1 MQGLQT
7 ALQGANTL
15 GQLGGQQFQQGM
27 DINKLQSAY
36 GGQQQAL
43 RQQGLSQA
51 YQDFQD
57 EKNYPYK
64 QLGFM
69 SDMVR
74 GLPLGQQSTR
84 TMYEPGP
91 NAAQNLGALGMGAY
105 GLSKFMAEGGM
116 AYADGGSVDNPDN
129 VSRIVSKLSDQQLQ
143 QAMQAAQARGDQ
155 DQLEAI
161 QSEMSMRASERNGL
175 ASAVTP
181 EMANQMAAANGG
193 LMDSYAGGGGVLA
206 FQSRGMVDSDADSN
220 DRERYFES
228 KGNPEVYGAFG
239 KYGIEQLDRLKN
251 LKAFES
257 LKPAE
262 RAALEQEAYDRI
274 QRFGGENPYA
284 EMTEKFK
291 TFEADRIKNLEEGK
305 GLAALQAIPAILQG
319 RGIRGIGAGIGA
331 LGGNLA
337 GVAKADTADKRAL
350 ASMDFN
356 LKDAQRKERMAT
368 GREALGNVKDREAN
382 RLAAHT
388 AERADIV
395 AGLTGASKFAGAF
408 RPVKSGSGASK
419 DPKIAEQNYL
429 NILENLR
436 ATSKPN
442 EGESPKAFEARIA
455 REASKLAVAESKTSD
470 FGPGRAGAAADAI
483 AVKLKAAE
491 TVALE
496 KLSRTPDY
504 REATPAMKQAMEEK
518 VKADVERRVNFEDA
532 AHRKLHRQLAARA
545 KTTTVAFGPT
555 QNKPHK
561 GKLWLNHGRKLS
573 RARATKPCQTKRK
586 ALYESSTSTVW
597 SLQKCLSKT

>member
-1 MQGLQT
+1 
-7 ALQGANTL
+7 
-15 GQLGGQQFQQGM
+15 M

-43 RQQGLSQA
+43 RQQGLDQA
-51 YQDFQD
+51 YQDFQNQQ
-57 EKNYPYK
+57 NYPYK

-69 SDMVR
+69 SDLVR

-129 VSRIVSKLSDQQLQ
+129 VAAIVDKLSDQQLQ

-161 QSEMSMRASERNGL
+161 QSEMAMRASERNGI

-193 LMDSYAGGGGVLA
+193 LMDSYAGGGILA
-206 FQSRGMVDSDADSN
+206 FQSRGEVDSDADSN
-220 DRERYFES
+220 SRERYIES
-228 KGNPEVYGAFG
+228 KGDPAVYGAFG
-239 KYGIEQLDRLKN
+239 KYGIEQLERLKN

-262 RAALEQEAYDRI
+262 RAALEQQAFENI
-274 QRFGGENPYA
+274 QRFGGEDPYA
-284 EMTEKFK
+284 PMAEKFK
-291 TFEADRIKNLEEGK
+291 TFEADRVKNLEEGK

-408 RPVKSGSGASK
+408 RPVGGSGAGGANKIQPVDRVTAQMQDQLIDLKSNPNANPAQVK
-419 DPKIAEQNYL
+419 ALEDKIAGRMK
-429 NILENLR
+429 II
-436 ATSKPN
+436 ATGKDV
-442 EGESPKAFEARIA
+442 GDK
-455 REASKLAVAESKTSD
+455 
-470 FGPGRAGAAADAI
+470 
-483 AVKLKAAE
+483 
-491 TVALE
+491 
-496 KLSRTPDY
+496 
-504 REATPAMKQAMEEK
+504 
-518 VKADVERRVNFEDA
+518 KADIELQKIA
-532 AHRKLHRQLAARA
+532 AMTDKEIDEQVR
-545 KTTTVAFGPT
+545 
-555 QNKPHK
+555 K
-561 GKLWLNHGRKLS
+561 GKFLNADWQNAMGDAK
-573 RARATKPCQTKRK
+573 AQTEVENRMRNEILTRRNQ
-586 ALYESSTSTVW
+586 ATSTVNNN
-597 SLQKCLSKT
+597 SGKLLFDSQGNLIK